1 MINASNVI
9 KHELIGLIA
18 EVINAKNPSLIGLKG
33 KIIDETRST
42 ITLKTTQGKKVIIK
56 KQVKMAITIMKSK
69 TEIDGSLL
77 VGRVEE
83 RLKK

>member
-18 EVINAKNPSLIGLKG
+18 EVIDAKNPSLIGSKG

-42 ITLKTTQGKKVIIK
+42 ITLKTSQGKKIIIK
-56 KQVKMAITIMKSK
+56 NQVKMAITIMKSK